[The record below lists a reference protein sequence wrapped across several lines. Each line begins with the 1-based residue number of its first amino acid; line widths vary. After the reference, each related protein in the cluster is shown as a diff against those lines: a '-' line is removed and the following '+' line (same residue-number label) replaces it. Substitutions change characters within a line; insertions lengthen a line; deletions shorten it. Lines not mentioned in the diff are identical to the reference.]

1 MRLRGVWRICLPRR
15 GARSPELPVLLVF
28 MAIICTDKFVMGK
41 YCVPKI
47 TRILLY
53 LTIGVVGLL
62 SIACIVLQLF
72 GIG

>member
-1 MRLRGVWRICLPRR
+1 MGIMLASQFVN
-15 GARSPELPVLLVF
+15 GAILPVLLVF

-62 SIACIVLQLF
+62 SITCIVLQLF

>member
-1 MRLRGVWRICLPRR
+1 MGIMLASQFVN
-15 GARSPELPVLLVF
+15 GAILPVLLIF
-28 MAIICTDKFVMGK
+28 MAIICTDSYIMGK

-53 LTIGVVGLL
+53 ITIVVVGLL
-62 SIACIVLQLF
+62 SIICIVFQLL